1 MRQADSGT
9 VPNNIAIGMPTTAER
24 ARRRAMIWSLAIAVL
39 MLVGKS
45 LAAWL
50 TGSAAIFSDALESVI
65 HLVATGFSGF
75 SLWYAST
82 PPDQGHPYGHGKIA
96 YFAAAFEGLLIAT
109 AAIVIGWVAI
119 EDLIRGPSLQ
129 QLDAGLF
136 IVATL
141 TLTNAGLGFYLIR
154 TGRRYNSLVL
164 VSNGQHVL
172 TDMWTSLGVL
182 IGVGLVRLT
191 GVLWLDPVAALV
203 VAANILW
210 TASRLLHRSLGGLMD
225 RADTNT
231 TRRVLRV
238 LDQAK
243 ANDTVAN
250 YHQVRHRRTDDQ
262 LWIEYH
268 LLFPGQM
275 SVREAHDRSHK
286 VEAALHEAFADDEVR
301 VTAHLEPRQHS
312 EAHPP
317 DHAEPHDPLYDV
329 ARDLSR

>member
-1 MRQADSGT
+1 
-9 VPNNIAIGMPTTAER
+9 MPTPAER
-24 ARRRAMIWSLAIAVL
+24 ARRRAMMWSLSIAVL
-39 MLVGKS
+39 MLAGKS
-45 LAAWL
+45 LAAWY

-96 YFAAAFEGLLIAT
+96 YFAAAFEGLLIAA

-129 QLDAGLF
+129 QLDIGLL
-136 IVATL
+136 IIAAL
-141 TLTNAGLGFYLIR
+141 TLTNAALGIYLIR
-154 TGRRYNSLVL
+154 TGRTHNSLVL

-182 IGVGLVRLT
+182 VGVGLVRLT
-191 GVLWLDPVAALV
+191 GVLWLDPVAALL

-210 TASRLLHRSLGGLMD
+210 TAGRLLRRSLGGLMD

-238 LDQAK
+238 LNEAK
-243 ANDTVAN
+243 SDDTIAN

-275 SVREAHDRSHK
+275 SVREAHARSHE
-286 VEAALHEAFADDEVR
+286 VEAALHEAFAKDEVR
-301 VTAHLEPRQHS
+301 VTAHLEPRQHN

-317 DHAEPHDPLYDV
+317 DHVEPHDPLYD
-329 ARDLSR
+329 LSR

>member
-1 MRQADSGT
+1 
-9 VPNNIAIGMPTTAER
+9 MPAPAPPPAER
-24 ARRRAMIWSLAIAVL
+24 ARRRAMIWSLAVAVL

-45 LAAWL
+45 LAAWY

-96 YFAAAFEGLLIAT
+96 YFASAFEGVLIGS
-109 AAIVIGWVAI
+109 AAVVIAWVAI
-119 EDLIRGPSLQ
+119 EDLMRGPTLQ
-129 QLDAGLF
+129 QLDTGLLIIASLT
-136 IVATL
+136 IV
-141 TLTNAGLGFYLIR
+141 NALLGLYLIR
-154 TGRRYNSLVL
+154 TGRENNSLVL
-164 VSNGQHVL
+164 ISNGQHVL

-182 IGVGLVRLT
+182 AGVGLVQVT
-191 GVLWLDPVAALV
+191 GVLWLDPAAALI
-203 VAANILW
+203 VATNILW
-210 TASRLLHRSLGGLMD
+210 TAGRLLHRSLGGLMD
-225 RADTNT
+225 RADTDT

-238 LDQAK
+238 LDHARD
-243 ANDTVAN
+243 NDTVAN

-275 SVREAHDRSHK
+275 SVREAHARSHE
-286 VEAALHEAFADDEVR
+286 VEDALHEAFSDDDVR

-312 EAHPP
+312 DAHPP
-317 DHAEPHDPLYDV
+317 DHVEPHDPLYD
-329 ARDLSR
+329 LSR

>member
-1 MRQADSGT
+1 
-9 VPNNIAIGMPTTAER
+9 MPSTAER
-24 ARRRAMIWSLAIAVL
+24 ARRRAMMWSLAVAVL
-39 MLVGKS
+39 MLAGKS
-45 LAAWL
+45 FAAWF

-96 YFAAAFEGLLIAT
+96 YFAAAFEGVLIGA

-119 EDLIRGPSLQ
+119 EDLIRGPSLH
-129 QLDAGLF
+129 QLDAGLLL
-136 IVATL
+136 IAVL
-141 TLTNAGLGFYLIR
+141 TGINAALGFYLIR
-154 TGRRYNSLVL
+154 TGRQYNSLVL

-182 IGVGLVRLT
+182 VGVGLVRLT

-210 TASRLLHRSLGGLMD
+210 TAGRLLRRSLGGLMD

-238 LDQAK
+238 LDRAK
-243 ANDTVAN
+243 ASDTVVN
-250 YHQVRHRRTDDQ
+250 YHQVRHRRSDNQ

-275 SVREAHDRSHK
+275 SVREAHARSHE

-301 VTAHLEPRQHS
+301 VTAHLEPRQHGD
-312 EAHPP
+312 AHPP
-317 DHAEPHDPLYDV
+317 DHAEPHDPLYDI
-329 ARDLSR
+329 AR

>member
-1 MRQADSGT
+1 MAS
-9 VPNNIAIGMPTTAER
+9 IAER
-24 ARRRAMIWSLAIAVL
+24 ARRRAMMWSLAVAVL

-45 LAAWL
+45 LAAWV

-96 YFAAAFEGLLIAT
+96 YFASAFEGLLIG
-109 AAIVIGWVAI
+109 AAAVVIGWVAI

-129 QLDAGLF
+129 QLNAGLV
-136 IVATL
+136 ILALL
-141 TLTNAGLGFYLIR
+141 TLSNAALGFYLIR
-154 TGRRYNSLVL
+154 TGRTHNSLVL

-182 IGVGLVRLT
+182 AGVGLVRLT
-191 GVLWLDPVAALV
+191 GVLWLDPVAALL

-210 TASRLLHRSLGGLMD
+210 TAGHLLRRSLGGLMD

-238 LDQAK
+238 LNDAK
-243 ANDTVAN
+243 SDDTIAN

-275 SVREAHDRSHK
+275 SVREAHTRSHR
-286 VEAALHEAFADDEVR
+286 VETALHDAFASDQVR
-301 VTAHLEPRQHS
+301 VTAHLEPRQHGQ
-312 EAHPP
+312 AHPP
-317 DHAEPHDPLYDV
+317 DHVEPHDPLYDV
-329 ARDLSR
+329 SQ